1 MIPLFID
8 GIVLGLQFSLLAV
21 GLTLIY
27 GLGGVLN
34 LAHGQF
40 AVIAGIVTAL
50 LIGAGVT
57 APLAALLGILAA
69 GAFAFLVDRSLMR
82 PAYRYTGE
90 ARLLLGLMLTLGL
103 SLMVTGFLNFRFPQ
117 TALSLRLPILS
128 ISVFGI
134 TIRTAS
140 LIVALVALVAI
151 LSLLAFLR
159 GTSVGKAIRAVVQ
172 NEVGAELCGI
182 DPTKI
187 RSLIF
192 ILGGIMAGLAGVAQG
207 LFSAVGTE
215 MGMELTIL
223 ALIVATVGG
232 VRSINGTL
240 AAGILLGVVN
250 VFASFYIGAYLTSII
265 LLAIAAFTILI
276 RPSGLLGRLA

>member
-117 TALSLRLPILS
+117 TALSLRLPVLS
-128 ISVFGI
+128 VSIFGV

-140 LIVALVALVAI
+140 IIVALVALVAI
-151 LSLLAFLR
+151 LSLLTFLR

-250 VFASFYIGAYLTSII
+250 AFASFYIGAYLTSII
-265 LLAIAAFTILI
+265 LLAIAAFTILV
-276 RPSGLLGRLA
+276 RPGGLLGRLA

>member
-82 PAYRYTGE
+82 PAYRYSGE

-103 SLMVTGFLNFRFPQ
+103 SLMITGFLNFRFPQ
-117 TALSLRLPILS
+117 TALSLRLPVLS
-128 ISVFGI
+128 ASIFGV

-140 LIVALVALVAI
+140 IIVALVALVAI

-159 GTSVGKAIRAVVQ
+159 GTSIGKAIRAVVQ

-192 ILGGIMAGLAGVAQG
+192 MLGGIMAGLAGVAQG

-250 VFASFYIGAYLTSII
+250 AFASFYIGAYLTSII

-276 RPSGLLGRLA
+276 RPSGLLGHLA

>member
-69 GAFAFLVDRSLMR
+69 GAFAFLIDRSLMR

-117 TALSLRLPILS
+117 TALSLRLPVLS
-128 ISVFGI
+128 ASIFGV

-140 LIVALVALVAI
+140 IIVALVALVAI

-159 GTSVGKAIRAVVQ
+159 GTSIGKAIRAVVQ

-250 VFASFYIGAYLTSII
+250 AFASFYIGAYLTSII
-265 LLAIAAFTILI
+265 LLAIAAFTILV
-276 RPSGLLGRLA
+276 RPGGLLGRLA

>member
-40 AVIAGIVTAL
+40 AVVAAIVTAL
-50 LIGAGVT
+50 TISVVGAP
-57 APLAALLGILAA
+57 AAALVGVLAA
-69 GAFAFLVDRSLMR
+69 GLFALVVDRSLML
-82 PAYRYTGE
+82 PAYRYKGE

-103 SLMVTGFLNFRFPQ
+103 SLIVGGFLNFRFPQ
-117 TALSLRLPILS
+117 AALSLRPPILS
-128 ISVFGI
+128 VDVLGVTF
-134 TIRTAS
+134 RTAS
-140 LIVALVALVAI
+140 IIVAMVALVAL

-159 GTSVGKAIRAVVQ
+159 RTSVGKAIRSVVQ

-187 RSLIF
+187 RTLIF
-192 ILGGIMAGLAGVAQG
+192 ILGGLMAGLAGVSQG
-207 LFSAVGTE
+207 LFAAVGTE

-240 AAGILLGVVN
+240 AAGLLLGVVN
-250 VFASFYIGAYLTSII
+250 AFASFYIGAYLTTII
-265 LLAIAAFTILI
+265 LLAIAAFTILV
-276 RPSGLLGRLA
+276 RPEGLLGHWA

>member
-117 TALSLRLPILS
+117 TALSLRLPVLS

-159 GTSVGKAIRAVVQ
+159 GTSIGKAIRAVVQ

>member
-103 SLMVTGFLNFRFPQ
+103 SLMITGFLNFRFPQ
-117 TALSLRLPILS
+117 TALSLRLPVLS
-128 ISVFGI
+128 VSIFGV

-140 LIVALVALVAI
+140 IIVALVALVAI
-151 LSLLAFLR
+151 LSLLTFLR
-159 GTSVGKAIRAVVQ
+159 GTSVGQAIRAVVQ

-250 VFASFYIGAYLTSII
+250 AFASFYIGAYLTSII
-265 LLAIAAFTILI
+265 LLAIAAFTILV
-276 RPSGLLGRLA
+276 RPGGLLGRLA

>member
-103 SLMVTGFLNFRFPQ
+103 SLMITGFLNFRFPQ
-117 TALSLRLPILS
+117 TALSLRLPVLS
-128 ISVFGI
+128 VSIFGV

-140 LIVALVALVAI
+140 IIVALVALVAI
-151 LSLLAFLR
+151 LSLLTFLR

-250 VFASFYIGAYLTSII
+250 AFASFYIGAYLTSII
-265 LLAIAAFTILI
+265 LLAIAAFTILV
-276 RPSGLLGRLA
+276 RPGGLLGRLA